1 MSAAAPP
8 LLANWIGYT
17 AGTVVFGIFLVLV
30 IKDLAGRGLR
40 ASWRTVAAA
49 SMALLWNAG
58 ALASLFVDSFAL
70 RLVSTAALSLLPAL
84 LLDLLMEGKT
94 RRLITAAYAVSL
106 LSIVLHA
113 VEPLLPQLPLHHRT
127 MQWAAIG
134 FAPLTAAAL
143 LHLRRQRMPA
153 RRAGAAMAL
162 LLFALSFTHLHSQD
176 APHAWPVELL
186 VHHAGIPL
194 ALWVLMQDYR
204 FLLLDAFLRFLANI
218 LLAAGFAWLGA
229 VLAASIGWFDYRQ
242 LPPPRVVL
250 LGVCVTLAL
259 VAFSALRRAV
269 QQLLTRL
276 VFRRGDAEALL
287 ERIRKM
293 PVREEAEF
301 AEAAAAEIAAFFQAE
316 RQGATPA
323 GAPALPFGLGRRAGG
338 RPYLSEDLALLARL
352 EALVNERLEH
362 HREQRLRELV
372 SQAELRALQARIH
385 PHFLFNALN
394 ALYGSIPREAQA
406 ARRAVLHLAEIFR
419 YLLKGT
425 GGLIPLEKELEIVEA
440 YLEIESLRLGERLR
454 WKVGVEPEARAVLI
468 PVLSLQPLVENAV
481 RHGIAP
487 SSEPGEVRVTAR
499 IRGAVCKI
507 AVSDTGPGFEEDG
520 NTEGIGLGNVRRRL
534 ALHFGEP
541 RLTVRREGGLTVVS
555 FTVPAPAPATERAAG
570 ASGQGE
576 PCEF

>member
-1 MSAAAPP
+1 MNPAAQP

-30 IKDLAGRGLR
+30 LKDLAARGLR
-40 ASWRTVAAA
+40 GAWRTVAAA
-49 SMALLWNAG
+49 ALAFLWNAG
-58 ALASLFVDSFAL
+58 ALANLFVDSFPL
-70 RLVSTAALSLLPAL
+70 RLVTSAALSLLPAL

-94 RRLITAAYAVSL
+94 RRLILAAYAVSG
-106 LSIVLHA
+106 LSVLLHA
-113 VEPLLPQLPLHHRT
+113 LEPFLSGLSLHHRT
-127 MQWAAIG
+127 LQWTAIG
-134 FAPLTAAAL
+134 FAPLTVAAL
-143 LHLRRQRMPA
+143 LRLRRQRTPA

-162 LLFALSFTHLHSQD
+162 LLFALSFAHLHSQD

-218 LLAAGFAWLGA
+218 LLAAGFAWAGA
-229 VLAASIGWFDYRQ
+229 LLAAATGWFDYRT
-242 LPPPRVVL
+242 LPPSRVVL

-259 VAFSALRRAV
+259 VAFSALRGAV
-269 QQLLTRL
+269 QRLLTRL

-287 ERIRKM
+287 ERIRRV
-293 PVREEAEF
+293 PVRDETEFEEA
-301 AEAAAAEIAAFFQAE
+301 ARAEIAAFFHAE
-316 RQGATPA
+316 RQAAAQA
-323 GAPALPFGLGRRAGG
+323 GAPALPLGLGRRAGG
-338 RPYLSEDLALLARL
+338 RPYLSEDLALLRKL
-352 EALVNERLEH
+352 ETLVNERLEY

-394 ALYGSIPREAQA
+394 ALYGSIPREAKA

-419 YLLKGT
+419 YLLKGA

-440 YLEIESLRLGERLR
+440 YLEIEFLRLGERLK
-454 WKVGVEPEARAVLI
+454 WKLDVSPEARAVLI

-481 RHGIAP
+481 RHGVAP
-487 SSEPGEVRVTAR
+487 FDWPGEVRISAHACGDQCEISVR
-499 IRGAVCKI
+499 
-507 AVSDTGPGFEEDG
+507 DTGPGFPEDRG
-520 NTEGIGLGNVRRRL
+520 AQGIGLENVRRRL

-541 RLTVRREGGLTVVS
+541 RLSARREEGFTVVS
-555 FTVPAPAPATERAAG
+555 FTVPAASPATVNADP
-570 ASGQGE
+570 ASGEGE
-576 PCEF
+576 PCGF

>member
-1 MSAAAPP
+1 MNPAAQP

-30 IKDLAGRGLR
+30 LKDLAGRGLR

-49 SMALLWNAG
+49 AMAFLWNAG
-58 ALASLFVDSFAL
+58 ALANLFVDSFLL
-70 RLVSTAALSLLPAL
+70 RLATTAALSLLPAL
-84 LLDLLMEGKT
+84 LLDLLMEGQT
-94 RRLITAAYAVSL
+94 RRLIASAYAVSA
-106 LSIVLHA
+106 LSVLLHA
-113 VEPLLPQLPLHHRT
+113 LEPFAVGFPLHHRT
-127 MQWAAIG
+127 LQWTAIG
-134 FAPLTAAAL
+134 FAPLTVAAL
-143 LHLRRQRMPA
+143 VHLRRQHTPA

-186 VHHAGIPL
+186 IHHAGIPL

-218 LLAAGFAWLGA
+218 LLAAGFACAGA
-229 VLAASIGWFDYRQ
+229 LFAAAIGWFDYRT
-242 LPPPRVVL
+242 LPPSRVVL

-259 VAFSALRRAV
+259 VAFSALRGAV
-269 QQLLTRL
+269 QHLLTRL

-287 ERIRKM
+287 ERIRRM

-301 AEAAAAEIAAFFQAE
+301 AEAAAAAIAEFFQAE
-316 RQGATPA
+316 RQPAPGAS
-323 GAPALPFGLGRRAGG
+323 ALPFGLGRRGGG

-352 EALVNERLEH
+352 ESLVNERLEH
-362 HREQRLRELV
+362 LREQRLRELV

-394 ALYGSIPREAQA
+394 ALYGSIPRDARA

-419 YLLKGT
+419 YLLKGAE
-425 GGLIPLEKELEIVEA
+425 GLITLEKELEIVEA
-440 YLEIESLRLGERLR
+440 YLEIESLRLGERLQ
-454 WKVGVEPEARAVLI
+454 WTLDVNPEARAAMI

-481 RHGIAP
+481 RHGVAP
-487 SSEPGEVRVTAR
+487 FDRQGEVRISAR
-499 IRGAVCKI
+499 IREDQCE
-507 AVSDTGPGFEEDG
+507 VSVRDTGPGFDG
-520 NTEGIGLGNVRRRL
+520 AESAQGIGFENVRRRL

-541 RLTVRREGGLTVVS
+541 RLSVHREEGCTVVS
-555 FTVPAPAPATERAAG
+555 FAVPAANPATAG
-570 ASGQGE
+570 TDASSRKVE
-576 PCEF
+576 PCAS

>member
-1 MSAAAPP
+1 MSPAAQP

-17 AGTVVFGIFLVLV
+17 AGALVFGIFLVLV
-30 IKDLAGRGLR
+30 VKDLAGRGLR

-49 SMALLWNAG
+49 SMAFLWNAG
-58 ALASLFVDSFAL
+58 ALASLFVDSYLL
-70 RLVSTAALSLLPAL
+70 RLFTTAALSLLPAL
-84 LLDLLMEGKT
+84 LLDLLVEGGTK
-94 RRLITAAYAVSL
+94 RLVAAAYAVSA
-106 LSIVLHA
+106 LSVLMHA
-113 VEPLLPQLPLHHRT
+113 LEPLAPGFPLHHRT
-127 MQWAAIG
+127 LQWTAIG
-134 FAPLTAAAL
+134 FAPLTIAAL
-143 LHLRRQRMPA
+143 VHLRRQRTPA

-186 VHHAGIPL
+186 VHHAGVPL

-229 VLAASIGWFDYRQ
+229 LAAAAIGWFDYRS
-242 LPPPRVVL
+242 LPPARVVL
-250 LGVCVTLAL
+250 LGIAVTAAL
-259 VAFSALRRAV
+259 VLFSALRNAV

-287 ERIRKM
+287 ERIRRM
-293 PVREEAEF
+293 PVKGEAEF
-301 AEAAAAEIAAFFQAE
+301 TGQAAAEIAAFFQAE
-316 RQGATPA
+316 RQPA
-323 GAPALPFGLGRRAGG
+323 APPGAPLLPFGLGRRAGG

-362 HREQRLRELV
+362 FREQHLRELV

-394 ALYGSIPREAQA
+394 ALYGSIPREARA

-419 YLLKGT
+419 YLLKGE

-454 WKVGVEPEARAVLI
+454 WTIDASPEARAALI

-481 RHGIAP
+481 RHGVAP
-487 SSEPGEVRVTAR
+487 FDRTGEVRISARAAGDHCEITVT
-499 IRGAVCKI
+499 
-507 AVSDTGPGFEEDG
+507 DTGPGFTGDESVQ
-520 NTEGIGLGNVRRRL
+520 GIGLENVRRRL
-534 ALHFGEP
+534 ALHYGEP
-541 RLTVRREGGLTVVS
+541 RLSVRREQGLTVVS
-555 FTVPAPAPATERAAG
+555 FSVPAPVPSAQAASSS
-570 ASGQGE
+570 AEIE
-576 PCEF
+576 P

>member
-1 MSAAAPP
+1 MSPAAPP

-17 AGTVVFGIFLVLV
+17 AGALVFGIFLVLV
-30 IKDLAGRGLR
+30 VKDLSGRSLR

-49 SMALLWNAG
+49 SMAFLWNAG
-58 ALASLFVDSFAL
+58 ALASLFVDSYLL
-70 RLVSTAALSLLPAL
+70 RLFTTAALSLLPAL
-84 LLDLLMEGKT
+84 LLDLLVEGRTK
-94 RRLITAAYAVSL
+94 RLVAAAYAVSA
-106 LSIVLHA
+106 LSVLMHA
-113 VEPLLPQLPLHHRT
+113 LEPLAPGFPLHHRT
-127 MQWAAIG
+127 LQWTAIG
-134 FAPLTAAAL
+134 FAPLTIAAL
-143 LHLRRQRMPA
+143 VLLRRQRTPA

-186 VHHAGIPL
+186 VHHAGVPL

-229 VLAASIGWFDYRQ
+229 LAAASIGWFDYRS
-242 LPPPRVVL
+242 LPPARVVL
-250 LGVCVTLAL
+250 LGIAVTAAL
-259 VAFSALRRAV
+259 VLFSALRNAV

-276 VFRRGDAEALL
+276 VFRRGDAEALI
-287 ERIRKM
+287 ERIRRM
-293 PVREEAEF
+293 PIKGEAEF
-301 AEAAAAEIAAFFQAE
+301 TEQAAAEIAAFFQAE
-316 RQGATPA
+316 RQPA
-323 GAPALPFGLGRRAGG
+323 SPPGAPALPFGLGRRAGG

-362 HREQRLRELV
+362 FREQHLRELV

-394 ALYGSIPREAQA
+394 ALYGSIPREARA

-419 YLLKGT
+419 YLLKGE

-440 YLEIESLRLGERLR
+440 YLEIESLRLGGRLC
-454 WKVGVEPEARAVLI
+454 WKIDASPETRAALI

-481 RHGIAP
+481 RHGVAP
-487 SSEPGEVRVTAR
+487 FDRPGEVRISARTAGDHCEITVT
-499 IRGAVCKI
+499 
-507 AVSDTGPGFEEDG
+507 DTGPGFAGEG
-520 NTEGIGLGNVRRRL
+520 KAAGIGLENVRRRL

-541 RLTVRREGGLTVVS
+541 RLSLRREQGLTVVS
-555 FTVPAPAPATERAAG
+555 FHVPASIPAAPRAAPSSAG
-570 ASGQGE
+570 IE
-576 PCEF
+576 P